1 MNIKLLFISLL
12 IYFQQETDTIDIG
25 PILEPDP
32 VLFSFETVGWLILV
46 VLLLIV
52 FLIVLVKQFKL
63 YKKNTYRREA
73 IKRLIVIQSE
83 DAQNHFQI
91 NQLNILLKQVAI
103 NTFGREKVATLYGK
117 EWFEFL
123 ESTSKNTKFTSYLAV
138 FSNAIYESK
147 DANEKDFNTIIQL
160 TKTWIKTHA

>member
-73 IKRLIVIQSE
+73 IKRLKLLKNQE
-83 DAQNHFQI
+83 GQNHFQI